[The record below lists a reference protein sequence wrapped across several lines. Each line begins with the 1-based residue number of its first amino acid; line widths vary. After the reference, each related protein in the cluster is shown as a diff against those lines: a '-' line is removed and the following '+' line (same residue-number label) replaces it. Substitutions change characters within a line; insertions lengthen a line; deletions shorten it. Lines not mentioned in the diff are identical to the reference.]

1 LESGDDV
8 VLKRI
13 KKGTGSSRQIEAAK
27 WTMDAGIELSIYVI
41 LGIGGKDRTIPH
53 AEQTARVLNSIEP
66 DFIRLRTF
74 VPKIN
79 TPLLD
84 EVQNGSFEMLGPH
97 EVLQETAMLIR
108 GLKVSSYL
116 ASDHYT
122 NYINLEGRLP
132 QDKIRILQEI
142 HTALKR
148 DEQSFRPFFI
158 GKQ

>member
-1 LESGDDV
+1 
-8 VLKRI
+8 
-13 KKGTGSSRQIEAAK
+13 
-27 WTMDAGIELSIYVI
+27 
-41 LGIGGKDRTIPH
+41 
-53 AEQTARVLNSIEP
+53 
-66 DFIRLRTF
+66 
-74 VPKIN
+74 
-79 TPLLD
+79 
-84 EVQNGSFEMLGPH
+84 
-97 EVLQETAMLIR
+97 VLQETAMLIR